1 MENLALT
8 TKKIRTEYEGIKS
21 YVISSEQI
29 ALTDRGL
36 FNTGKNEFPFTL
48 EGLDQFAGLTE
59 IPKPFFRT
67 LEPDLRSMIFNRRFQ
82 TRLREQRIPRD
93 IRINLNK
100 EAQVIGFDDP
110 KLFRISPVKL
120 MDTLVSSLP
129 KSLSAEKVT
138 VARVDIGTNLLQ
150 ISCFSPE
157 IVTEPRPKDILNGG
171 IDIVHSISGNAGTQ
185 ISCYLRRLVCSNGA
199 TTHICNDNKQLRV
212 RRLNNGYFD
221 ESEMLKQIQDR
232 LAEAWSQIDEKLAA
246 IKALTEKKR
255 ISLEFLQQE
264 RTRFSLNNNMLAAI
278 HQAIDQDEIGP
289 TNTQYDIF
297 NAISRVATHHQNLTF
312 RQQRTLSGLAGEFS
326 QQDIHKCD
334 KCGSWLT
341 IPN

>member
-1 MENLALT
+1 MENLSLI
-8 TKKIRTEYEGIKS
+8 TKKIRGDYDGLKS
-21 YVISSEQI
+21 YVIPAEKI
-29 ALTDRGL
+29 ALTETGL
-36 FNTGKNEFPFTL
+36 LSTGKNEFPFTL

-67 LEPDLRSMIFNRRFQ
+67 LEPDLQSMIFNRRFQ
-82 TRLREQRIPRD
+82 AGLCDQRTPRHL
-93 IRINLNK
+93 RINLNK
-100 EAQVIGFDDP
+100 ESHVIGFDDP
-110 KLFRISPVKL
+110 KLFRISPIKL
-120 MDTLVSSLP
+120 MDTIVSSLP
-129 KSLSAEKVT
+129 KNLSAEKVT
-138 VARVDIGTNLLQ
+138 VARADISTSLLR

-157 IVTEPRPKDILNGG
+157 IVTEPRPNDIINGG
-171 IDIVHSISGNAGTQ
+171 IDIIHHISGNAGTQ
-185 ISCYLRRLVCSNGA
+185 INCYLRRLICRNGA

-212 RRLNNGYFD
+212 RRLNHGHFD
-221 ESEMLKQIQDR
+221 ESDMLKQIYDR

-264 RTRFSLNNNMLAAI
+264 RTRLSLNNRMLAAI
-278 HQAIDQDEIGP
+278 RNVIDQDELGP
-289 TNTQYDIF
+289 TNTAYDIF

-341 IPN
+341 NLN